1 MSRTDLLSQS
11 SGAAGN
17 FGTGNFVTN
26 SFTPPDNSLLVVS
39 VTMIEN
45 NGTTTDPRTAI
56 TISGGGWTYTKQID
70 EVSAPTSFPTATLQ
84 YTAPVG
90 TGASMTLTLG
100 AGGRAVGVW
109 FVSVSA
115 ETGYDTAT
123 PVGTTGHFQQNGGFA
138 GPPTPITFNL
148 AAPPAS
154 GSEVIAAL
162 GADRSTAGA
171 TPGTG
176 WTEITDVGNTDW
188 GGLETE
194 ARSGSTSQSVDWID
208 GRPAT
213 GTRTATVSTAK
224 NWFAVSVLLKNTATA
239 AAPVESAYK
248 PWFIAARG
256 RLISIA
262 KFARGLPN
270 VQFTALAI
278 DVTVADDP
286 VGIRVGVSSAG
297 ATFDVLTPDAP
308 LGVRTGVSATTV
320 STDVFTVDQPAGV
333 RVGVSSATATTDVL
347 VSDTPRAVRVGLSS
361 TNVSVDVLAADSPS
375 GIRLGVSSTSVT
387 ADIGSGDTPQGIR
400 VGISATSTTIDQL
413 IADAPVGIR
422 VGVSS
427 ASAGAEVF
435 VVDPPN
441 GIRLGVSS
449 TSVTIDQ
456 QVADVPRGVRI
467 GISST
472 SVTTEVFVAD
482 SPSGIRVGSSPS
494 AAVLGIVVTD
504 LPNAIRLGISSTSVS
519 AGAVN
524 PDVFISDVPRGI
536 RVGASPAAASIA
548 YIPDVYVTVGPAS
561 ASADLGSHRASANV
575 QPDEVSS
582 ATGRPDIIVDLSP
595 KRAIGEV

>member
-1 MSRTDLLSQS
+1 LSIPIIEQQDAASDATVPSFTLGGSSLVGHTVLFICANDFYALANLLTPTGTAVTTWSLKHSLDGGTNDNHVKVWEGVITTAGGTVVSAWSTAAPDEERYAGLWVCSNATFDGAASTDSDTSSTSHVAPSVTPISGQIDDLLI
-11 SGAAGN
+11 AL
-17 FGTGNFVTN
+17 FGTDGG
-26 SFTPPDNSLLVVS
+26 
-39 VTMIEN
+39 
-45 NGTTTDPRTAI
+45 GTTTYSGMPGGMTA
-56 TISGGGWTYTKQID
+56 YTQRD
-70 EVSAPTSFPTATLQ
+70 
-84 YTAPVG
+84 
-90 TGASMTLTLG
+90 
-100 AGGRAVGVW
+100 
-109 FVSVSA
+109 
-115 ETGYDTAT
+115 
-123 PVGTTGHFQQNGGFA
+123 
-138 GPPTPITFNL
+138 
-148 AAPPAS
+148 
-154 GSEVIAAL
+154 
-162 GADRSTAGA
+162 AGA
-171 TPGTG
+171 FSSFRAAS
-176 WTEITDVGNTDW
+176 EQ
-188 GGLETE
+188 LSS
-194 ARSGSTSQSVDWID
+194 AA
-208 GRPAT
+208 AT